1 MTHANDDFAFALT
14 LHSDEC
20 RITFDELCRTTGL
33 AADDVRELVEFGV
46 FEPQG
51 AAPESW
57 IFTGQTVVMARTAQ
71 RLRRHFDVNLP
82 GVALALT
89 YLQQIEQ
96 LHEHIRLLE
105 CRQLK

>member
-1 MTHANDDFAFALT
+1 MTHPNDDFAFALT
-14 LHSDEC
+14 LQSDEC
-20 RITFDELCRTTGL
+20 RITFDELCRATGL
-33 AADDVRELVEFGV
+33 AADEVRELVEFGV
-46 FEPQG
+46 FEPAG
-51 AAPESW
+51 AAPENW
-57 IFTGQTVVMARTAQ
+57 IFTGQTIVMARTAH

-96 LHEHIRLLE
+96 LQQHIALLE